1 MPQLCVLWTHWHHSP
16 SWAVSVNLQEGKELG
31 GALVTFSCFPTPG
44 WVLHFLKRK
53 ELCTA
58 ESAPGSAHYTSDS
71 QGETSAKAS
80 YWHPHILTDCPAAV
94 SFTALQVGW
103 IKMNTAKLIKG
114 RCYTALVLVWA
125 QQHPEPSGRWTIF
138 RSDWATLRA
147 VWAGK
152 AAYWKRVKDQPAG
165 LCLPAVLP
173 GTWTVLGREMRPKK
187 AGLAGS

>member
-80 YWHPHILTDCPAAV
+80 VTDILTSSP
-94 SFTALQVGW
+94 TAQL
-103 IKMNTAKLIKG
+103 
-114 RCYTALVLVWA
+114 
-125 QQHPEPSGRWTIF
+125 
-138 RSDWATLRA
+138 
-147 VWAGK
+147 
-152 AAYWKRVKDQPAG
+152 
-165 LCLPAVLP
+165 LCLSQLCKL
-173 GTWTVLGREMRPKK
+173 GELKWTLQNSSRGVAIQLWYLCEHNSILNP
-187 AGLAGS
+187 LAGELFSEVTEPPWEQSGQGKLHIGKGLRISQQGSASLQSYQAPELC